1 MPKQKLPFTHFRFYI
16 DIVNGTFEIN
26 TLNMKLLLFLGL
38 ALFVNRIGLSQEIK
52 DDSFLTEAHNIVWIK
67 EFEKLKVKSDQVV
80 EIKRKVFGDTIYKR
94 KRNYCLM
101 GVKKAEVLKRTVEKI
116 NFECK
121 IMFILSLKGDIYVL
135 DQNENPKTNKISQLV
150 TSKNIDRVRVLKKG
164 DAALA
169 LYGEYG
175 KCGVVILYSD
185 NRRLYRKVKNIL

>member
-1 MPKQKLPFTHFRFYI
+1 
-16 DIVNGTFEIN
+16 
-26 TLNMKLLLFLGL
+26 MKLLLFLGL